1 MFRHILT
8 EHRRTSPGD
17 PGAHQPRLCAIIILR
32 TGMTQ
37 YRRFLIASFALM
49 LCISG
54 LSSAP
59 IIRAAAETLPTQL
72 GDTEFWKM
80 TEEFSEPDGYF
91 RSDNLLSNE
100 MWMQHVIPDLI
111 KHTQP
116 GGAYIG
122 VGPEQNF
129 TYIAA
134 LKPKIVFI
142 TDIRRGNTHTQLL
155 YKALFELSADRADF
169 VARLF
174 TKKRPDGISATSTA
188 QELFSAFSSV
198 STGDE
203 GAFKENLK
211 AIDNLLVEKHK
222 FPIPKDDLGGIE
234 YIYRSFYLFGPGISY
249 NSSGRGFGGRGGNF
263 TTYAD
268 LMTQT
273 DANGVYRSYLANEEN
288 FKVLKELEEKNLLI
302 PLVGDFAGPKAI
314 RAVGKYLKEHG
325 ATVVAF
331 YLSNVEQ
338 YLSSNWNSFCAN
350 VASLPLD
357 EKSTFIRSSRGSG
370 GGPGF
375 GLTTSLGSMLT
386 ETKAC
391 SGIQ

>member
-1 MFRHILT
+1 MGVNR
-8 EHRRTSPGD
+8 
-17 PGAHQPRLCAIIILR
+17 
-32 TGMTQ
+32 
-37 YRRFLIASFALM
+37 YRRVFIAGFVLII
-49 LCISG
+49 CISG

-59 IIRAAAETLPTQL
+59 IMRDAAATLPARL
-72 GDTEFWKM
+72 ADSEFWKM
-80 TEEFSEPDGYF
+80 TQEFSEPDGYF

-100 MWMQHVIPDLI
+100 MWMQYVIPDLV
-111 KHTQP
+111 KRTQA
-116 GGAYIG
+116 GGAYMG

-134 LKPKIVFI
+134 LKPKIAFI

-174 TKKRPDGISATSTA
+174 TKKRPDGIRPTSSA
-188 QELFSAFSSV
+188 QELFDAFLPV

-203 GAFKENLK
+203 AAFNENLK
-211 AIDNLLVEKHK
+211 AVNNQLLEKHK
-222 FPIPKDDLGGIE
+222 FPLSKHDLEGIE
-234 YIYRSFYLFGPGISY
+234 YVYRSFYLFGPAISY
-249 NSSGRGFGGRGGNF
+249 NSTGRGFGGRGGNF
-263 TTYAD
+263 TTYVD

-273 DANGVYRSYLANEEN
+273 DANGVCRSYLASEEN

-325 ATVVAF
+325 STVAAF

-338 YLSSNWNSFCAN
+338 YLGSNWTIFCGN

-357 EKSTFIRSSRGSG
+357 EKSTFIRASRRFG

-375 GLTTSLGSMLT
+375 GLSTTLGSMLS

-391 SGIQ
+391 ADIR